1 VILNKLL
8 PSLNMALAP
17 VAREAG
23 VSAQTLYNWRSKS
36 KESGLP
42 LPGNTPTT
50 EQWSADAE
58 LAVVIKMAQC
68 LSRNSVNIA
77 VRKAF
82 TLSKLRIGRAN
93 A

>member
-1 VILNKLL
+1 
-8 PSLNMALAP
+8 
-17 VAREAG
+17 
-23 VSAQTLYNWRSKS
+23 
-36 KESGLP
+36 LP